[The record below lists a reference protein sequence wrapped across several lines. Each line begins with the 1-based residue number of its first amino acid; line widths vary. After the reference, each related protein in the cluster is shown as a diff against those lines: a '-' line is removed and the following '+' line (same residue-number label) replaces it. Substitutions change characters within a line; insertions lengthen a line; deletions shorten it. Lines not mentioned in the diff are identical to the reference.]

1 LGLSFA
7 AVAVGG
13 AVFEVVGGLGE
24 VEAGAADMVEVVV
37 SDVDDIRAGS
47 ETRGSN
53 GARALS
59 CPTEESIDSVKAT
72 TVIASTMDFAAADR
86 RLAIRPG
93 RRAWRGPEREW
104 LELCCAVPR

>member
-13 AVFEVVGGLGE
+13 AAFEVVRGLGE

-53 GARALS
+53 
-59 CPTEESIDSVKAT
+59 
-72 TVIASTMDFAAADR
+72 
-86 RLAIRPG
+86 
-93 RRAWRGPEREW
+93 
-104 LELCCAVPR
+104 

>member
-13 AVFEVVGGLGE
+13 AAFEVVGGLGE

-53 GARALS
+53 
-59 CPTEESIDSVKAT
+59 
-72 TVIASTMDFAAADR
+72 
-86 RLAIRPG
+86 
-93 RRAWRGPEREW
+93 
-104 LELCCAVPR
+104 